1 MASERARP
9 SVTEVETEE
18 GNSLE
23 SSEVNTSPYEE
34 GWIIKVELSD
44 AGEEVEGREL
54 RLNMASE
61 RARPSVTEV
70 ETEEGNSLESSEV
83 LSTIST

>member
-1 MASERARP
+1 
-9 SVTEVETEE
+9 
-18 GNSLE
+18 
-23 SSEVNTSPYEE
+23 
-34 GWIIKVELSD
+34 
-44 AGEEVEGREL
+44 
-54 RLNMASE
+54 MASE